1 MIRNKLIIIMCVFNL
16 IIPSAAFA
24 GDVMPQGT
32 VLSQESYVF
41 TIEEATRLLKRI
53 EELEAKEVELNKYK
67 QLEELR
73 LKQIDLY
80 KLNLDYSQAQVDR
93 YAGLL
98 DTNSELIQRYQKRNE
113 IQYWENFGYLALGIT
128 LTVGAFLAAD
138 AITDHMESTR

>member
-1 MIRNKLIIIMCVFNL
+1 VIKNSLIIFMCIFNL
-16 IIPSAAFA
+16 IVPSTAFA
-24 GDVMPQGT
+24 GDVVPKGT

-41 TIEEATRLLKRI
+41 TIDEATKLLKRI

-73 LKQIDLY
+73 VKQIDLY

-98 DTNSELIQRYQKRNE
+98 DTNSELIQRYQKRSE